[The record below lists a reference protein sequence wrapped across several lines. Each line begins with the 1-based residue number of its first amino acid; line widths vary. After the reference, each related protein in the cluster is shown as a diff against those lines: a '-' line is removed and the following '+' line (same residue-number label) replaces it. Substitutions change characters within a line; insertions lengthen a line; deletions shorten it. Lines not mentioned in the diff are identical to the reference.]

1 MADTCRIT
9 RECALKALWPASVA
23 DDSPTFITR
32 TFDTLT
38 KAVDEALELERDLSH
53 ALSWDPASTGIQ
65 EAAEAKWQDCLK
77 LSGDI
82 LTAQV
87 VSAEDLPMQRMS
99 VLLHFLIESTGP
111 EEALRFQQLFH
122 ENQELFTVED
132 GDCQALLQTAARQM
146 NALVELSLAAEAQN
160 FLPI

>member
-1 MADTCRIT
+1 MADICRIMRMGT
-9 RECALKALWPASVA
+9 EKGLWPANEA
-23 DDSPTFITR
+23 DDGPTFIAL
-32 TFDTLT
+32 TFNTLT

-65 EAAEAKWQDCLK
+65 EAAEAKWQDCLQ

-87 VSAEDLPMQRMS
+87 VRASDLPMQRMS
-99 VLLHFLIESTGP
+99 MLLHFLIESTGP
-111 EEALRFQQLFH
+111 EEARRFQQLFH

-132 GDCQALLQTAARQM
+132 GDCQALLQTGARQM
-146 NALVELSLAAEAQN
+146 NALIELSVAAEAQN

>member
-1 MADTCRIT
+1 MADICRIMRMGT
-9 RECALKALWPASVA
+9 EKGLWPANEAEDGS
-23 DDSPTFITR
+23 TFIAQ

-38 KAVDEALELERDLSH
+38 KAVDEALELERDLSN

-99 VLLHFLIESTGP
+99 MLLHFLIESTGS
-111 EEALRFQQLFH
+111 EEALRFQQLYF
-122 ENQELFTVED
+122 ENQELFNVED
-132 GDCQALLQTAARQM
+132 AVRRPLMQTAARQM

-160 FLPI
+160 FLPN

>member
-65 EAAEAKWQDCLK
+65 EAAEARWQDCLQ

-87 VSAEDLPMQRMS
+87 VRASDLPLQRMS
-99 VLLHFLIESTGP
+99 MLLHFLIESTGAD
-111 EEALRFQQLFH
+111 EALRFQQLMH
-122 ENQELFTVED
+122 EHRDLFTTDDPGVRE
-132 GDCQALLQTAARQM
+132 ALNRAARQVDTV
-146 NALVELSLAAEAQN
+146 VEMAVTAPEFA
-160 FLPI
+160 PV

>member
-9 RECALKALWPASVA
+9 RECALKALQPASVA
-23 DDSPTFITR
+23 DGSPTFITR

-38 KAVDEALELERDLSH
+38 KAVDKALGLERDLSH
-53 ALSWDPASTGIQ
+53 ALSWDPACTNFQ
-65 EAAEAKWQDCLK
+65 EAAEARWQDCLQ

-87 VSAEDLPMQRMS
+87 VRASDLPLQRMS
-99 VLLHFLIESTGP
+99 MLLHFLIESTGP
-111 EEALRFQQLFH
+111 EEARRFQQLYF
-122 ENQELFTVED
+122 ENQELFSVED
-132 GDCQALLQTAARQM
+132 AVRRPLMQTAARQM

>member
-1 MADTCRIT
+1 MADTFRIM
-9 RECALKALWPASVA
+9 RECALKDPWPASVA
-23 DDSPTFITR
+23 DGSPTFINH
-32 TFDTLT
+32 TFGALT
-38 KAVDEALELERDLSH
+38 KAVDEALNLERDLSH
-53 ALSWDPASTGIQ
+53 SLAWDPACTNFQ

-87 VSAEDLPMQRMS
+87 VRASDLPLQRMS
-99 VLLHFLIESTGP
+99 MLLHFLIESTGP

-132 GDCQALLQTAARQM
+132 GDCQALLQTGARQM
-146 NALVELSLAAEAQN
+146 NALIELSVAAEAQN
-160 FLPI
+160 FLPN